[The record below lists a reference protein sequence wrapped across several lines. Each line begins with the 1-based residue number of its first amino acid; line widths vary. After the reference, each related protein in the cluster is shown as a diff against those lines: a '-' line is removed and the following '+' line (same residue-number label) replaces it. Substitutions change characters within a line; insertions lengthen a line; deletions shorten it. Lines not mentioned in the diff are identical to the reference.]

1 MPSNPINTRITRTT
15 AARSIRTLA
24 VVLVGVVTLL
34 SATVAFAQVSKDYD
48 IACRSWL
55 TATGG
60 TISNG
65 TVSLSGALGVPIAP
79 PRDSEL
85 TPTYSVRSPSYGLR
99 GGFLPGYPTGL
110 HKPSVKLEPPAQGNF
125 VQRLPIIY
133 KVMFV
138 VRFGC

>member
-1 MPSNPINTRITRTT
+1 MPVNPTNTRISRTT
-15 AARSIRTLA
+15 ARIIRMYA
-24 VVLVGVVTLL
+24 VVLVGLASLL
-34 SATVAFAQVSKDYD
+34 STTIVFAQVSKDYD

-65 TVSLSGALGVPIAP
+65 SYSLSGALGVPIAP

-85 TPTYSVRSPSYGLR
+85 TPTYSVRSPSHGLR

-110 HKPSVKLEPPAQGNF
+110 HKPNVKLEPPAQGNF